1 MQTAYHSQCS
11 SSSSNFPNL
20 STEEQRRLRDVHMVS
35 ARPLPEG
42 PQPSPRILGFLEI
55 VEPSVEV
62 LEDRKKMRP
71 LIEEAWKEAAWD
83 VNKLNEQEQVCSYK
97 CNDFVEHENQKRTFK
112 SLRKAVASA
121 TFPIIVKIKIRT
133 RVRTVSE
140 RLPKTKTNTSA
151 RLTSSWQGF
160 GPG

>member
-1 MQTAYHSQCS
+1 MQTAYHSQRS

-20 STEEQRRLRDVHMVS
+20 STEEQRRLRDVHMAS

-42 PQPSPRILGFLEI
+42 RPPSPRILWFLKI
-55 VEPSVEV
+55 VVPSVEV
-62 LEDRKKMRP
+62 LEDKKKMPP
-71 LIEEAWKEAAWD
+71 LIEEALKEAAWD

-97 CNDFVEHENQKRTFK
+97 CNGFVEHENQKSTFK

-140 RLPKTKTNTSA
+140 LLPKTKTKTSA
-151 RLTSSWQGF
+151 RLTSSWQSF

>member
-1 MQTAYHSQCS
+1 MQTAYHSQRS

-42 PQPSPRILGFLEI
+42 PPPSPRILWFLEI
-55 VEPSVEV
+55 VVPSVEV
-62 LEDRKKMRP
+62 LEDNKKMRP
-71 LIEEAWKEAAWD
+71 LIEEALKEAAWD

-140 RLPKTKTNTSA
+140 PLPKTKTKTSA
-151 RLTSSWQGF
+151 RLTSSWQSF

>member
-1 MQTAYHSQCS
+1 MQTSYHSQSS
-11 SSSSNFPNL
+11 SSSSNFPNR

-35 ARPLPEG
+35 APPLPEG
-42 PQPSPRILGFLEI
+42 PPPSPRILRFLEI
-55 VEPSVEV
+55 VVPSVEV

-71 LIEEAWKEAAWD
+71 LIEEAWKEVAWD

-97 CNDFVEHENQKRTFK
+97 CNDFVEHENQKSTFK

-140 RLPKTKTNTSA
+140 PLPKTKTKTSA
-151 RLTSSWQGF
+151 RLTSSWQSF

>member
-1 MQTAYHSQCS
+1 
-11 SSSSNFPNL
+11 
-20 STEEQRRLRDVHMVS
+20 
-35 ARPLPEG
+35 
-42 PQPSPRILGFLEI
+42 
-55 VEPSVEV
+55 
-62 LEDRKKMRP
+62 MRP
-71 LIEEAWKEAAWD
+71 LIEEALKEAAWD
-83 VNKLNEQEQVCSYK
+83 VNKLNKQEQVCSYK

-112 SLRKAVASA
+112 SLRKAIASA

-140 RLPKTKTNTSA
+140 PLPKTKTKTSA